1 MNVWFLKDVASEDC
15 FAKDLHDQFSQVW
28 FDMENRGQMMLE
40 LERLGGREVAVDFL
54 DRLRLMQK
62 SDAEK
67 HVSLRRMLQLRIV
80 LSVEDKLD
88 YLEQPMPPAPV
99 PAQAGQQVAT
109 KALAAHVAWVKGSKE
124 IDGLMLI
131 TIELDI

>member
-67 HVSLRRMLQLRIV
+67 HVSLRRMLLEAFRALV
-80 LSVEDKLD
+80 LVLD
-88 YLEQPMPPAPV
+88 FSGFALEV
-99 PAQAGQQVAT
+99 
-109 KALAAHVAWVKGSKE
+109 LFGSYKKQ
-124 IDGLMLI
+124 G
-131 TIELDI
+131 